1 MHAGP
6 FLRRL
11 QASRS
16 YGFVLLL
23 VLTTFAFVAAAP
35 DEQWA
40 RRACGSILSPA
51 ADGGIIRMGRV
62 SVFTPTG
69 R

>member
-1 MHAGP
+1 MHVGP

-23 VLTTFAFVAAAP
+23 MTISLNIVARLLV
-35 DEQWA
+35 
-40 RRACGSILSPA
+40 RRVAG
-51 ADGGIIRMGRV
+51 DGVGQA
-62 SVFTPTG
+62 TG
-69 R
+69 G